1 MLDQEYTHTKTP
13 LNMYCHSKKIYI
25 GKYHSLNYVYIK
37 YYLKNTYINQV

>member
-13 LNMYCHSKKIYI
+13 LNMYCHSKKITSANI
-25 GKYHSLNYVYIK
+25 NSLNYVYIK